1 MPNKIIR
8 IFLSLLYTGDIK
20 YGPGSFASFITLLFA
35 WFFFP
40 NDIFSQIQIILIILF
55 LSMLLLYLYVDSDLD
70 ANKDPQYIVIDEVVG
85 MMIALF
91 LLPKIILAYLLAF
104 LLFRFFDI
112 LKPSI
117 IYESQKFDYGIG
129 IILDDVLAGLLTL
142 IILHGIF

>member
-1 MPNKIIR
+1 
-8 IFLSLLYTGDIK
+8 
-20 YGPGSFASFITLLFA
+20 
-35 WFFFP
+35 
-40 NDIFSQIQIILIILF
+40 
-55 LSMLLLYLYVDSDLD
+55 MLLLYLYVDSDLD

-142 IILHGIF
+142 IILYGIF

>member
-20 YGPGSFASFITLLFA
+20 YAPGSFASFITLLFA

-40 NDIFSQIQIILIILF
+40 NDIISQTQIILIILF
-55 LSMLLLYLYVDSDLD
+55 VSMLLLYLYVDSDSV

-91 LLPKIILAYLLAF
+91 LLPKIIFAYLLAF